1 MPIGYVAVCVLV
13 AGPHPALFGRHPTAE
28 TEYSVAGSKSAI
40 QQLNGVFSTS
50 TKHVC
55 SEDPLVAVTLYL
67 TTAGLP
73 GLGLTVDINP
83 NSR

>member
-1 MPIGYVAVCVLV
+1 MAVCVVV
-13 AGPHPALFGRHPTAE
+13 AGPHPAFFGRHPTAE
-28 TEYSVAGSKSAI
+28 TEYSVAGSKSAN
-40 QQLNGVFSTS
+40 QQLNGVSPAS

-73 GLGLTVDINP
+73 DLGVTVDINP